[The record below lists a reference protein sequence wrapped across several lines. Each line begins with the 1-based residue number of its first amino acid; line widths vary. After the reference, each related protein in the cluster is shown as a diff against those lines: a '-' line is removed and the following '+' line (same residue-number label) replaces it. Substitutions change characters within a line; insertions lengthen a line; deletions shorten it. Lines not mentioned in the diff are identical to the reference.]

1 MPLAIRSVCAAALVA
16 VALAGCA
23 TDQRITVWTKS
34 NVSEEQRDKD
44 YSACRRYADKQMA
57 GERGVQQDLQVMNGG
72 TTSGIKP
79 SLGQN
84 LSAYNDSKRYDNLV
98 NGCMTEAGYTAV
110 K

>member
-1 MPLAIRSVCAAALVA
+1 MLLVIRSVSAAAVA
-16 VALAGCA
+16 AVLLAGCA
-23 TDQRITVWTKS
+23 ADQRITVWTKS

-57 GERGVQQDLQVMNGG
+57 GERGVQQDLDVMYGG

-79 SLGQN
+79 TLGQN
-84 LSAYNDSKRYDNLV
+84 LNSYNDAKRYDNLV
-98 NGCMTEAGYTAV
+98 NGCMTDAGYTAV